1 MELNK
6 INILMLSVFENL
18 KDELNVVIEE
28 EITESTNIFEIL
40 DSMDVVNLIMETE
53 SLLEQELGFYI
64 PLANEETFDAE
75 KSPLQSYKKW
85 LHFIFDLIKGSHES

>member
-1 MELNK
+1 MELAE
-6 INILMLSVFENL
+6 INVLMLNVFSNL
-18 KDELNVVIEE
+18 KDELNVDIED
-28 EITESTNIFEIL
+28 EIIDSTNIFEIL

-75 KSPLQSYKKW
+75 KSPLISYKNW
-85 LHFIFDLIKGSHES
+85 LHFIFDLIKGRHE